1 MPRRGTARADAIRR
15 AHQAKA
21 ARDAARQ
28 HREALIE
35 SALTDYYQAAAL
47 AERIRDTAR
56 RKADELLTE
65 TERTVGTHD
74 AAAAEAVR
82 RLRELLGGI
91 TETAQL
97 CGLSATA
104 VRDILASRNSERT
117 SGTGSGP
124 DSGRSVEAGGQ
135 QAGSHQLGDTQPT
148 SGGDRR
154 DG

>member
-21 ARDAARQ
+21 SRDAARQ

-56 RKADELLTE
+56 RRADELLAE
-65 TERTVGTHD
+65 AERAVGSHD
-74 AAAAEAVR
+74 TAAAEAVR

-97 CGLSATA
+97 CGLTATA
-104 VRDILASRNSERT
+104 VRDILASRNPRH
-117 SGTGSGP
+117 TGQAGNGP
-124 DSGRSVEAGGQ
+124 VVGRIGQTGGYPAGG
-135 QAGSHQLGDTQPT
+135 AQPA
-148 SGGDRR
+148 SGGEHR

>member
-1 MPRRGTARADAIRR
+1 MPRRGTARGDAIRR
-15 AHQAKA
+15 AHEAKA

-28 HREALIE
+28 RREALIE

-56 RKADELLTE
+56 RKAAELLAE
-65 TERTVGTHD
+65 AERTVGPHD
-74 AAAAEAVR
+74 TAAAGAVR

-97 CGLSATA
+97 CGLTTTT
-104 VRDILASRNSERT
+104 VRDILAGRDPAPTGKTGNSQDADRPAQAGER
-117 SGTGSGP
+117 P
-124 DSGRSVEAGGQ
+124 AGG
-135 QAGSHQLGDTQPT
+135 AQPT
-148 SGGDRR
+148 SGSDRH